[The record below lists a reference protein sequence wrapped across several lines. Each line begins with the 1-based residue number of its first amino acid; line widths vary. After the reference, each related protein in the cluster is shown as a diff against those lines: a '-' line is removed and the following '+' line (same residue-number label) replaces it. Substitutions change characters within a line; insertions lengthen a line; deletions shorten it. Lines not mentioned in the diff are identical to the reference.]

1 MEILNY
7 DIETHSFVKTSKN
20 LGDMVTKVRE
30 LNWDYSEKDYEFDL
44 RYMKIVDTLFK
55 EKIKI
60 QSKRNTKSN
69 EDAELVKYLYSQI
82 PKPKE
87 NTFKCNIVFYGDDL
101 KSLRI
106 DYFCLSS
113 IVNIIMNIL
122 DNIINQ
128 FNFPQLLSEVIE
140 QNNFSRI
147 MDIALWGKSIMKYK
161 DEFKEVE
168 NISFCLSSSHDD
180 NINIYYVIL
189 FSYFYKVL
197 FPKVK
202 SVTINLNEVRI
213 NNVYN
218 IDKNPYKI
226 RESDVVLFCKKFEN
240 LFLSNLIITSLLT
253 NYDSLHALRIIMS
266 ESFINEINYI
276 IDKEFEKS
284 HFKEMISKKI
294 SLIYFR
300 KLMMIKKISKL
311 SITINSLDI
320 FLFKEIINLIA
331 LHTDAQELEL
341 QLFSEP
347 KFFNLRKLYLNY
359 LTGQE
364 FQDID
369 PNIIEKYQII
379 MYPYIDSLDES
390 IIPLIEEEKIPDLLF
405 PFFKKNINNLK
416 LILNDYVKNYKT
428 FYLDISPYEELC
440 KYDNYNIEIILF
452 VFVVLCAFEN
462 SSLIKTLQLK
472 CLNINYSSV
481 LHIKKKINKL
491 ISGKLIDLSNCKE
504 LENLGLNMEGISLL
518 LDFNTIPVDNLK
530 KLSFE
535 LSTLQDVKALSEYLK
550 NKKKELIKLTEF
562 KLSITINDSEKIFDE
577 LLKILENIPCNL
589 ETLKLTIENN
599 IGKKELVKIVK
610 AMNKNMNLLEKLN
623 NLSLHCNSRE
633 LDNYLDENKINN
645 LKEYLHEKNAN
656 FVGKCKSSAENRR
669 ITLSLLKWPKLD
681 ILTSIMLSFN
691 KIVNNSEVKNSKK
704 IFSKIFDFMGK
715 SQDFF
720 VFVN

>member
-1 MEILNY
+1 
-7 DIETHSFVKTSKN
+7 
-20 LGDMVTKVRE
+20 
-30 LNWDYSEKDYEFDL
+30 
-44 RYMKIVDTLFK
+44 
-55 EKIKI
+55 
-60 QSKRNTKSN
+60 
-69 EDAELVKYLYSQI
+69 
-82 PKPKE
+82 
-87 NTFKCNIVFYGDDL
+87 
-101 KSLRI
+101 
-106 DYFCLSS
+106 
-113 IVNIIMNIL
+113 
-122 DNIINQ
+122 
-128 FNFPQLLSEVIE
+128 
-140 QNNFSRI
+140 
-147 MDIALWGKSIMKYK
+147 
-161 DEFKEVE
+161 
-168 NISFCLSSSHDD
+168 
-180 NINIYYVIL
+180 
-189 FSYFYKVL
+189 
-197 FPKVK
+197 
-202 SVTINLNEVRI
+202 
-213 NNVYN
+213 
-218 IDKNPYKI
+218 
-226 RESDVVLFCKKFEN
+226 
-240 LFLSNLIITSLLT
+240 LII
-253 NYDSLHALRIIMS
+253 
-266 ESFINEINYI
+266 
-276 IDKEFEKS
+276 
-284 HFKEMISKKI
+284 
-294 SLIYFR
+294 
-300 KLMMIKKISKL
+300 
-311 SITINSLDI
+311 
-320 FLFKEIINLIA
+320 
-331 LHTDAQELEL
+331 
-341 QLFSEP
+341 
-347 KFFNLRKLYLNY
+347 
-359 LTGQE
+359 
-364 FQDID
+364 
-369 PNIIEKYQII
+369 
-379 MYPYIDSLDES
+379 
-390 IIPLIEEEKIPDLLF
+390 
-405 PFFKKNINNLK
+405 
-416 LILNDYVKNYKT
+416 NDYVKNYKT

-535 LSTLQDVKALSEYLK
+535 LSTLQDVKALNECLK
-550 NKKKELIKLTEF
+550 NKKKELVKLTEF

-645 LKEYLHEKNAN
+645 LKEYLYEKNAN

-681 ILTSIMLSFN
+681 IMTSIMLSFN
-691 KIVNNSEVKNSKK
+691 KIVNNTEVKNSKK